1 MLGMSVCG
9 MLVVLCPAG
18 NVLAYLREKGQGG
31 GKGEPKLAH
40 FPRVSLMFPGS

>member
-1 MLGMSVCG
+1 MLGMSACG

-18 NVLAYLREKGQGG
+18 NLLAYLREKGQGEG
-31 GKGEPKLAH
+31 GDETTLAY